1 MDYIGHRE
9 TLSLEVDALI
19 QERDGLQN
27 ESNKKNEAERGGHP
41 LRVRIDE
48 WEKDVIRQVHQAA
61 DQARQQI
68 EQILTGK
75 QMSMAKPMEKFS
87 EELAMLKDSHDFVE
101 TDLARLKQTLE
112 QFRQDLE
119 RVTETTALDLNKD
132 ESDRIPW
139 ARLISVSEKSIQP
152 QAQAQ
157 PSGEQQRQWGRRHE
171 EPVKKNVNN
180 DAKSPQKVAIN

>member
-9 TLSLEVDALI
+9 TLSLEMDTLI
-19 QERDGLQN
+19 QERDGLLN
-27 ESNKKNEAERGGHP
+27 ESREKNEAGTANHP

-75 QMSMAKPMEKFS
+75 QTSMAKTMEKFS

-119 RVTETTALDLNKD
+119 RVTEPIALDLTKG

-157 PSGEQQRQWGRRHE
+157 PSGEQQRQWGRGRKV
-171 EPVKKNVNN
+171 PVKKNENN